1 MTGPA
6 DFSLTL
12 PSERRDFV
20 EWHRGRSPYVFWALD
35 VDLPVVRERLVAAA
49 ESLAGRLLPD
59 YFRQPHV
66 TLDLCGFPAAAAVA
80 DDEFDAV
87 HFAACL
93 QRLQAAAVPP
103 LTVEVGGPA
112 SFASAPYLTLGDRDG
127 GIRQLRAALAGEAG
141 NRLRGDYV
149 PHVTI
154 GLYAGV
160 WPAAEVLAAMAGV
173 PATPLAL
180 QLERLGLMAYAP
192 AEIGGALDYLGDY
205 DLRAGVFRWRG
216 KPLF

>member
-1 MTGPA
+1 MIRPA

-20 EWHRGRSPYVFWALD
+20 DWHRGRAPCVFWALD
-35 VDLPVVRERLVAAA
+35 VDLPAVRGRLALAA
-49 ESLAGRLLPD
+49 ERLAGRLLPD

-66 TLDLCGFPAAAAVA
+66 TLDLCGFPAALAAA
-80 DDEFDAV
+80 DDEFDAA
-87 HFAACL
+87 HLAACL

-112 SFASAPYLTLGDRDG
+112 SFASAPYLTVGDRDC
-127 GIRQLRAALAGEAG
+127 GIRRLRAALAGEAG
-141 NRLRGDYV
+141 NRLLGDYV

-173 PATPLAL
+173 PATPLLL
-180 QLERLGLMAYAP
+180 QLERVGLMAYAP

-205 DLRAGVFRWRG
+205 DLRDGVFRWRG